1 MSSPTHATG
10 TRDSAPGPR
19 AHRYGQQVYRAVF
32 QALTEGVLV
41 LNEAG
46 AVASSNPSAAF
57 ILGVTSDELHGMTAY
72 DPRWQFLWEDGSRMT
87 SEEFPGMRAVSM
99 GDGIQSLPMGVR
111 RPDGSLAW
119 LTVNALPIGE
129 LSVDGP
135 PYRAVVTL
143 VDVSVQMVAE
153 GQSARQRVAL
163 RQAELLNQEIVV
175 KVRTAQD
182 AARDGDLE
190 RTRFLLGGVL
200 KRALHMVSRLGAEA
214 VVDSADPE
222 AKDQP

>member
-1 MSSPTHATG
+1 MSSPTQPTG
-10 TRDSAPGPR
+10 TDGAALGAR

-32 QALTEGVLV
+32 QALTEGVVV

-46 AVASSNPSAAF
+46 AIASSNPSAAF
-57 ILGVTSDELHGMTAY
+57 ILGVTSDELQGMTAY
-72 DPRWQFLWEDGSRMT
+72 DPRWQFIWEDGSPMT
-87 SEEFPGMRAVSM
+87 SEDFPGTRAVSL
-99 GDGIQSLPMGVR
+99 GDGIESLPMGVR

-119 LTVNALPIGE
+119 LTVSALPIGE

-143 VDVSVQMVAE
+143 VDISVQIVAQ

-163 RQAELLNQEIVV
+163 RKAELLNQEILL

-182 AARDGDLE
+182 AAREGDLE
-190 RTRFLLGGVL
+190 RTRFLLSGVL
-200 KRALHMVSRLGAEA
+200 RQALHMVTRLGADGA
-214 VVDSADPE
+214 ADPAGLE
-222 AKDQP
+222 AKDRS